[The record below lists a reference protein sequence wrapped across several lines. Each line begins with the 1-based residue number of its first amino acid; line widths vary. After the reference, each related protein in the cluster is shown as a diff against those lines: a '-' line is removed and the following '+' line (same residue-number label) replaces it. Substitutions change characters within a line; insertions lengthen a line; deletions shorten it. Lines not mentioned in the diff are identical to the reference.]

1 MYGCYYNSVAKT
13 PVCLLFTANVMLA
26 TVGGVTVGNFWLVL
40 WWASGSP
47 MLSLIM
53 ATLSLGYLVTCVLFY
68 SALGTL
74 SPLANSNGTGSRLA
88 KLSSC
93 TDMKNSSIG
102 RLSDNTYTAL

>member
-1 MYGCYYNSVAKT
+1 MYVIVNYVAKT
-13 PVCLLFTANVMLA
+13 EHAVFAVTANVMLA

-53 ATLSLGYLVTCVLFY
+53 ATLSLGFLVTCVLFY

-74 SPLANSNGTGSRLA
+74 SPLANSNITGNRL
-88 KLSSC
+88 LP
-93 TDMKNSSIG
+93 
-102 RLSDNTYTAL
+102 